1 MTRRSTV
8 RGSGRR
14 RNLTTAF
21 VVIIGA
27 FAIMIGGSVLGTAG
41 GLLAA
46 YNYFA
51 SGLPEPNI
59 LDDLSLPQS
68 TFVYDRTGATLLAR
82 FECQN
87 RDAVAFADI
96 PENLVNATV
105 ATEDRTFW
113 TNDGVD
119 YYAAL
124 RAAYANLRAG
134 GIVQGAS
141 TLTQQM
147 IDYAEV
153 LREQQEA
160 NPIVPEASGPISASA
175 PADPSAVP
183 TEPTEAA
190 EQEVC
195 QPPAPRQ
202 DPGIDDKIRE
212 QIFAREVTAQYPGER
227 GKERILATY
236 LNLVFYGNGSYGV
249 KAAAANYFG
258 ISDLNELTLAQSA
271 FLAGLPQL
279 PSVYDPY
286 QNSGGE
292 PGTEEAAATALERR
306 GQVLDAMLRDG
317 FITRAEYDQAD
328 ATTWLEMNPSRVSSP
343 LREPHFTFAV
353 QREAEQILASL
364 GCQDRCD
371 PALELRTG
379 GYRITTTVDL
389 GLQEQAH
396 QQVAK
401 WVAALADKNVGNGA
415 LVAVNSANGEIVAY
429 IGSVDYYNR
438 SDPRV
443 DGQFDVAGLGR
454 RQPGSAFKPITYSSA
469 FKAREATVATFFVDS
484 VTQFGANQA
493 TSYIPTNADIRDH
506 GPLLA
511 ADALRYSLNTPSVM
525 MQSLVGPETTAA
537 FAEEMGIASADYING
552 LQPGLTLTLGSVPVS
567 LKNMTQA
574 YSVFAQQGA
583 LHPATTIRE
592 IRDRDNRIVY
602 SLEETGPQETHPLT
616 AGESFLT
623 HWVLEGNTDP
633 RRNVV
638 WGSRA
643 QLVDQNGARR
653 QAGFK
658 TGTTNDFRDVSG
670 FGYVPGSLTVGVWMG
685 NNDQAPL
692 SNRLGQGLFSA
703 DGPLYLWHDF
713 MEIALNQPWE
723 WNGNQPVGQTTIEK
737 PPEVQMVDVCK
748 FSGMRATNSCGE
760 LRSMPFIEGTVP
772 PPDAFH
778 SRGCFDIVGMV
789 RSDDRRPVQ
798 WVESAQRWADRQVNG
813 QTGARG
819 DIDDLKELGPDRVWM
834 AIGPVPGNSGFG
846 SICGNRRATPRPTQ
860 TSGPSGGQPTVP
872 PSRGCNPNSPQCS
885 PILTVPAAPA
895 ATAPT
900 APQPV
905 SGGALLPVFGLP
917 AVGGAAAL
925 AWRQLR
931 RRGGSRP

>member
-1 MTRRSTV
+1 MTRRSTL

-27 FAIMIGGSVLGTAG
+27 FVIMIGGSVLGTAG

-59 LDDLSLPQS
+59 LDDLRLPQS

-87 RDAVAFADI
+87 RDAVAYAEI
-96 PENLVNATV
+96 PENLIDATV

-113 TNDGVD
+113 ENDGVD

-124 RAAYANLRAG
+124 RAAYANFQAG

-153 LREQQEA
+153 LSEQQA
-160 NPIVPEASGPISASA
+160 GDPIAPEASGELNASVA
-175 PADPSAVP
+175 PDPSAAP

-195 QPPAPRQ
+195 QPPAPRS

-212 QIFAREVTAQYPGER
+212 QIFAREVTAQYPGES

-249 KAAAANYFG
+249 KSAAANYFG
-258 ISDLNELTLAQSA
+258 ITNLDELTLAQSA

-286 QNSGGE
+286 QNPGGE
-292 PGTEEAAATALERR
+292 PGSEEAAAAALERR
-306 GQVLDAMLRDG
+306 GQVLDAMLREG
-317 FITRAEYDQAD
+317 YITQAEHDTAD
-328 ATTWLEMNPSRVSSP
+328 ATTWLDMGPKRVSSP

-353 QREAEQILASL
+353 QREAEDILASL
-364 GCQDRCD
+364 GFDN

-379 GYRITTTVDL
+379 GYRITTTIDL

-415 LVAVNSANGEIVAY
+415 LVAINSATGEIVAY

-443 DGQFDVAGLGR
+443 DGQFDVAGLGL

-469 FKAREATVATFFVDS
+469 FKAREATPATFFVDS

-537 FAEEMGIASADYING
+537 FAEEMGIATADYING

-574 YSVFAQQGA
+574 YSVFAQQGT
-583 LHPATTIRE
+583 LHPATGIRE
-592 IRDRDNRIVY
+592 IRDRDNRLVY
-602 SLEETGPQETHPLT
+602 SLEETGPQDSHPLS
-616 AGESFLT
+616 AGEAFLT
-623 HWVLEGNTDP
+623 HWILEGNTDP

-643 QLVDQNGARR
+643 QLVDANGVRR

-670 FGYVPGSLTVGVWMG
+670 FGYVPGGLTVGVWMG
-685 NNDQAPL
+685 NNDQQAL

-713 MEIALNQPWE
+713 MQIALNQPWE
-723 WNGNQPVGQTTIEK
+723 WNGKQPVGQTTFEQ
-737 PPEVQMVDVCK
+737 PADVQMVDVCK
-748 FSGMRATNSCGE
+748 FSGLRATNNCGP

-772 PPDAFH
+772 PPDSFH
-778 SRGCFDIVGMV
+778 SRGCFDIVAMV
-789 RSDDRRPVQ
+789 RSDSRRPAQ
-798 WVESAQRWADRQVNG
+798 WAESAQRWADRVVNG
-813 QTGARG
+813 QTGAKG
-819 DIDDLKELGPDRVWM
+819 DIDDLKTQGPDRVWM
-834 AIGPVPGNSGFG
+834 AIGPVPGNNGFPSVCGVRRETPKPSPTGSGG
-846 SICGNRRATPRPTQ
+846 PSIPPPGGGGCPPGKPNCATP
-860 TSGPSGGQPTVP
+860 V
-872 PSRGCNPNSPQCS
+872 
-885 PILTVPAAPA
+885 LTLPGAPA
-895 ATAPT
+895 AATPAT
-900 APQPV
+900 VPV
-905 SGGALLPVFGLP
+905 NAGAMLPLFGVP
-917 AVGGAAAL
+917 AL
-925 AWRQLR
+925 AGAGSYAWRYLR
-931 RRGGSRP
+931 RRRRSRH

>member
-1 MTRRSTV
+1 MTRRSTL

-27 FAIMIGGSVLGTAG
+27 FVIMIGGSVLGTAG

-59 LDDLSLPQS
+59 LDDLRLPQS
-68 TFVYDRTGATLLAR
+68 TFVYDRTGGTLLAR

-87 RDAVAFADI
+87 RDAVAYAEI
-96 PENLVNATV
+96 PQDLIDATV

-113 TNDGVD
+113 DNDGVD

-124 RAAYANLRAG
+124 RAAYANFQAG

-153 LREQQEA
+153 LSEQQA
-160 NPIVPEASGPISASA
+160 DDPIAPEASGELTASVA
-175 PADPSAVP
+175 PDPSAAP

-195 QPPAPRQ
+195 APPAPRS

-212 QIFAREVTAQYPGER
+212 QIFAREVTAQYPGEN
-227 GKERILATY
+227 GKQRILATY

-249 KAAAANYFG
+249 KSAAANYFG
-258 ISDLNELTLAQSA
+258 ITDLNELTLAQSA

-286 QNSGGE
+286 QNPGGE
-292 PGTEEAAATALERR
+292 PGSEEAAAAALERR
-306 GQVLDAMLRDG
+306 SQVLDAMLREG
-317 FITRAEYDQAD
+317 YITQAEHDAAD
-328 ATTWLEMNPSRVSSP
+328 ATTWLDMGPSRVSSP

-353 QREAEQILASL
+353 QREAEDILATL
-364 GCQDRCD
+364 GYDN

-379 GYRITTTVDL
+379 GYRITTTIDL

-415 LVAVNSANGEIVAY
+415 LVAINSATGEIVAY

-443 DGQFDVAGLGR
+443 DGQFDVAGLGL

-469 FKAREATVATFFVDS
+469 FKAREATPATFFVDS
-484 VTQFGANQA
+484 VTQFGQNQA

-525 MQSLVGPETTAA
+525 MQSLVGSETTAA
-537 FAEEMGIASADYING
+537 FAEEMGIATADYING

-574 YSVFAQQGA
+574 YSVFAQQGT
-583 LHPATTIRE
+583 LHPATGIRE
-592 IRDRDNRIVY
+592 IRDRDNRLVY
-602 SLEETGPQETHPLT
+602 SLEETGPQDGHPMT
-616 AGESFLT
+616 AGEAFLT
-623 HWVLEGNTDP
+623 HWILEGNTDP
-633 RRNVV
+633 KRNVV

-643 QLVDQNGARR
+643 QLVDANGVRR

-685 NNDQAPL
+685 NNDQQAL

-723 WNGNQPVGQTTIEK
+723 WNGKQPVGQTTFEK
-737 PPEVQMVDVCK
+737 PADVQMVDVCK

-760 LRSMPFIEGTVP
+760 LRSMPFLEGTVP
-772 PPDAFH
+772 PPDSFH
-778 SRGCFDIVGMV
+778 SRGCFDIVAMV
-789 RSDDRRPVQ
+789 RSDSRRPVQ
-798 WVESAQRWADRQVNG
+798 WVQSAQRWADRLVNG

-819 DIDDLKELGPDRVWM
+819 DIDDLKTQGPDRVWM

-846 SICGNRRATPRPTQ
+846 SICGQRRATPQPSRTAP
-860 TSGPSGGQPTVP
+860 PSGGPSVP
-872 PSRGCNPNSPQCS
+872 PPPGGGCPPGKPNCATPV
-885 PILTVPAAPA
+885 LTVPAAPA
-895 ATAPT
+895 AAAPA
-900 APQPV
+900 APPA
-905 SGGALLPVFGLP
+905 SAGAMLPLFSVP
-917 AVGGAAAL
+917 AAAGAASYG
-925 AWRQLR
+925 WRHLR
-931 RRGGSRP
+931 RRRRSRP